1 MKMRMN
7 KMVNRHVVLAVFEYF
22 PATHGLQALMDIA
35 PGELE
40 ALPAVQSVHWPDVV
54 APLIPEYFP
63 ATQFVHELAL
73 IDALFG
79 LYFPEAHSLHDGFL
93 GVGVVRLARACM
105 LYTSET
111 LCKRVRECILI
122 LYYSFF
128 CLFLDEFPEP
138 LFKVF

>member
-1 MKMRMN
+1 MRIN

-40 ALPAVQSVHWPDVV
+40 ALPAVQSVHWVDAV

-79 LYFPEAHSLHDGFL
+79 LHIPLHDGFL
-93 GVGVVRLARACM
+93 GVGVVRLARLHAIYKWNSM
-105 LYTSET
+105 
-111 LCKRVRECILI
+111 
-122 LYYSFF
+122 
-128 CLFLDEFPEP
+128 
-138 LFKVF
+138 